1 MKEDNK
7 EKTISQRK
15 KWRLI
20 VEISP
25 FWLELITFCKKKKYM
40 ILVYIEELYILNS
53 SCTRKSI
60 AKQLTKQIS
69 APPRHEHKMIA
80 VTARFPV
87 WKRSV
92 PVQFQNV
99 NRTVTKTTPCQS
111 RGETGNYFPDC
122 APLTFAS
129 CNNYTNK

>member
-60 AKQLTKQIS
+60 AKQLTK
-69 APPRHEHKMIA
+69 
-80 VTARFPV
+80 
-87 WKRSV
+87 
-92 PVQFQNV
+92 
-99 NRTVTKTTPCQS
+99 
-111 RGETGNYFPDC
+111 
-122 APLTFAS
+122 
-129 CNNYTNK
+129 